1 MKRNFLIL
9 GLILLFSGL
18 VCQVEAQH
26 NINQVRAQSVK
37 YQRLMALIM
46 PSRQLKP
53 APLRKMRSCSGNMS
67 PSNTSS
73 LL

>member
-37 YQRLMALIM
+37 YQRLMALIDAFYVDTVN
-46 PSRQLKP
+46 L
-53 APLRKMRSCSGNMS
+53 
-67 PSNTSS
+67 
-73 LL
+73 